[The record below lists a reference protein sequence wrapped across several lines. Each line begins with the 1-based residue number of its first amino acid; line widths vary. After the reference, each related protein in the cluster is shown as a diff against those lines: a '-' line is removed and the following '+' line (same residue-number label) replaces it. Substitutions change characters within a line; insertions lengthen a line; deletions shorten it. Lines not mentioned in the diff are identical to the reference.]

1 MSTSKIDF
9 MGIHKITFSL
19 SALLSIG
26 AILLVIFRGLN
37 FGIDFSGGILIEAK
51 FQEATELS
59 KVREMLHK
67 PEIGEVTLQNFD
79 DRNFM
84 IKVSKS
90 KNTDQNETI
99 RTIKTILNSNFS
111 NIEYRKVDFVGPQI
125 GAELIKNA
133 VLALFSSFLLIMI
146 YIWIRFDWQFGLG
159 AIIAVCHDAIMIL
172 GVFSALGLEFNSTSV
187 AAILTIIG
195 YSINDSVVIYDRI
208 RENLKKFKK
217 MNLSELLNVSINST
231 LSRTVLT
238 ASATLASLTALIVF
252 GGDTLKSFS
261 VSVFIGIIIGT
272 YSSVYISAPIL
283 IYIDPRRSE
292 SKDKAKEKHHHK
304 EVKKTDK

>member
-1 MSTSKIDF
+1 